1 MNSNSSY
8 YIRMEG
14 FAEEFLRNFSSYDF
28 ELIFRRELEIQV
40 NSDFWTEIWICT
52 EIFRK
57 LAQKYENVQ
66 NKS

>member
-28 ELIFRRELEIQV
+28 ELIYIREFEI
-40 NSDFWTEIWICT
+40 
-52 EIFRK
+52 
-57 LAQKYENVQ
+57 
-66 NKS
+66 